1 MRSDALDAAEHVAE
15 APIQDAAATYPAHT
29 GGGMMLILAIYIT
42 AAWVWL
48 FVAGLAMVPL

>member
-1 MRSDALDAAEHVAE
+1 MDHEEGEGLRVM
-15 APIQDAAATYPAHT
+15 P
-29 GGGMMLILAIYIT
+29 ILAIYIT

>member
-1 MRSDALDAAEHVAE
+1 MADEEDQGLRVM
-15 APIQDAAATYPAHT
+15 P
-29 GGGMMLILAIYIT
+29 ILAIYIT